1 MFPVWAT
8 YACQSLPRCER
19 RYRLRVL
26 RTDPTPEGLR
36 LSYLVFRFGLP
47 ASRVVD
53 IFPMHTQTGTLRAS
67 QVLVRFSPGMPR
79 SSRTPA
85 DPQRTHLVVLSV
97 LASGP
102 LRPSPSALAI
112 TGLYQASGS
121 AVFPV
126 AYLIPCVCF
135 KCVVRFADTR
145 GLCPFFSRV
154 GVAGISFPTPR
165 FSLRGGH
172 FSNRTSTSFTLA
184 TLGTSDGLGL
194 TRQRLALCKKRQ
206 ALLGAPTVG
215 FTRVAAG

>member
-1 MFPVWAT
+1 
-8 YACQSLPRCER
+8 
-19 RYRLRVL
+19 
-26 RTDPTPEGLR
+26 
-36 LSYLVFRFGLP
+36 
-47 ASRVVD
+47 
-53 IFPMHTQTGTLRAS
+53 MHTQTGTLRAS

-145 GLCPFFSRV
+145 GLCPFFRRV

-206 ALLGAPTVG
+206 ALLGAPTASVSRPRECRSARWLTRTCESECGPLLERSAGRLHAVG
-215 FTRVAAG
+215 PPITHSIDIKGKRRDCMPNEGRR